1 MEIDIA
7 VAGGFMLSLARTSAW
22 VMAAPV
28 FGSRGMGS
36 IGRLA
41 LALALSMFLAPLAA
55 RDASIPSD
63 IVVFAMTMVGQ
74 AIVGLLLGWATGLV
88 VHAVEAAG
96 AAIDLAGG
104 FTIASLI
111 DPLTGNQNALFA
123 RFANLVFVTLLFAS
137 NAHELLLTGF
147 VRSFDAIPADQFPV
161 LGADTLAGAA
171 KAVGLLLVVAL
182 EIGAPVLGVLFLTE
196 VALGLAARFAP
207 NANVFMLGMP
217 LKALITF
224 TATGAALLFLPG
236 RIGDLV
242 RQSIDLGTGFLT

>member
-1 MEIDIA
+1 MEIDLSI
-7 VAGGFMLSLARTSAW
+7 AGGFMLSLARTSAW

-28 FGSRGMGS
+28 FGSRGMGMV
-36 IGRLA
+36 GRLA

-55 RDASIPSD
+55 GDGTIPTD
-63 IVVFAMTMVGQ
+63 ILVFAMTMVGQ
-74 AIVGLLLGWATGLV
+74 AMVGLLLGWATGLV

-104 FTIASLI
+104 FTIGSLI

-123 RFANLVFVTLLFAS
+123 RFANLVFITLLFAS
-137 NAHELLLTGF
+137 NAHELLMTGF
-147 VRSFDAIPADQFPV
+147 VRSFEAVPASEFPV
-161 LGADTLAGAA
+161 LGADTIAGAA
-171 KAVGLLLVVAL
+171 GAVGLLLVVAL

-207 NANVFMLGMP
+207 QANVFMLGMP
-217 LKALITF
+217 LKVLVTF
-224 TATGAALLFLPG
+224 TATGAALVFLPG

-242 RQSIDLGTGFLT
+242 RQSIDLGTGFLA

>member
-1 MEIDIA
+1 VELDIA
-7 VAGGFMLSLARTSAW
+7 VAGGFLLSLARTSAW

-36 IGRLA
+36 VGRLA

-55 RDASIPSD
+55 RSGDVPTD
-63 IVVFAMTMVGQ
+63 IVEFAVTMVGQ
-74 AIVGLLLGWATGLV
+74 VIVGLLLGWATGLV

-104 FTIASLI
+104 FTIGSLI
-111 DPLTGNQNALFA
+111 DPFTGNQSALFA

-137 NAHELLLTGF
+137 NAHELLMAGF
-147 VRSFDAIPADQFPV
+147 VRSFEAVPADRFPV
-161 LGADTLAGAA
+161 LGADTVAGAA
-171 KAVGLLLVVAL
+171 SAVGLLLVVAI

-207 NANVFMLGMP
+207 QANVFMLGMP
-217 LKALITF
+217 LKALVTF
-224 TATGAALLFLPG
+224 GATGAALVFLPG

-242 RQSIDLGTGFLT
+242 RQSIDLGTGLLR